1 MVCHQSGFYFY
12 SRSDRGSVASAVPA
26 LSHNSNW
33 LIGNGFLLVGG
44 FCAGMP
50 LRFGQ
55 GNLIN

>member
-12 SRSDRGSVASAVPA
+12 SRSDRSSVASAVPA
-26 LSHNSNW
+26 LSHNPNW
-33 LIGNGFLLVGG
+33 LIGNDFLLDGG
-44 FCAGMP
+44 FYAGMQ